1 MSMKKLLQVIPLF
14 VVLFSCMKGQ
24 KVDLIVHNADI
35 HCLDDANTQAQ
46 AMAIK
51 DGLIIEV
58 GPERQILNKYRS
70 DESIDAQGKEIYPG
84 LTDAHGHMLMYAKQ
98 LLGVDLRG
106 VRSAQEMVH
115 RCEQYKATHP
125 GLKML
130 VGRGWDQSMWA
141 GQEMPNNTELNR
153 LFPNIPVCLY
163 RIDGHAA
170 LVNDYLLK
178 KSGALDHLK
187 YLKGGEIVFD
197 QRDIKGDLA
206 KNKILNLPRNSDTH
220 QYGSKTIFLTR
231 EPTGLL
237 IDNAMNLV
245 QPFIPD
251 YSKKEYFKALL
262 QVQEELLQ
270 YGITGVHEAGID
282 FQHIGWFK
290 TLVANNQLKLN
301 VYAMLMDSPQNRSF
315 ASKNGPFQF
324 KNLSI
329 RSFKCFADGALGS
342 RGALLKLPYHDH
354 PESRGLLLTE
364 VERMKNLAQFCLSN
378 GYQMN
383 THSIGDS
390 ANALILNLY
399 AGVFKQKPDHRFRI
413 EHAQVVDPIDFQKF
427 ANYAVFPS
435 VQPTH
440 AVSDAD
446 WAEDRLGKARM
457 KGAYAY
463 RTLLQQF
470 GMLALGT
477 DFPVEQTNPFLTMQ
491 AAVHH
496 TAAAESLTLD
506 EVLKGMTIW
515 AAFAAFQE
523 KDLGTL
529 EKGKHATFA
538 IFENPVTADQGQVQ
552 NYAWRT
558 FIKGKCVFKLEAL

>member
-1 MSMKKLLQVIPLF
+1 MKKLLSVLPLF

-24 KVDLIVHNADI
+24 KVDLIIHNAAI
-35 HCLDDANTQAQ
+35 HCLDDANTQAE

-51 DGLIIEV
+51 DGLIVEI
-58 GPERQILNKYRS
+58 GPERQILNKYRA

-106 VRSAQEMVH
+106 VRSAQEMMH

-130 VGRGWDQSMWA
+130 VGRGWDQTQWA
-141 GQEMPNNTELNR
+141 GQQMPTNTELNR
-153 LFPNIPVCLY
+153 LFPDIPVCLY

-178 KSGALDHLK
+178 KSAALDHLK

-197 QRDIKGDLA
+197 QRDIEGNLA
-206 KNKILNLPRNSDTH
+206 KK
-220 QYGSKTIFLTR
+220 IFLTR

-251 YSKKEYFKALL
+251 YSKKAYFKALL

-301 VYAMLMDSPQNRSF
+301 VYAMLMDSPQNRKF
-315 ASKNGPFQF
+315 AKKNGPFLY

-354 PESRGLLLTE
+354 PQSRGLLLTE
-364 VERMKNLAQFCLSN
+364 VERMKNLAQFCLST

-446 WAEDRLGKARM
+446 WAENRLGKKRM

-463 RTLLQQF
+463 RTLMDQF

-477 DFPVEQTNPFLTMQ
+477 DFPVEQTNPFATIQ
-491 AAVHH
+491 AAYN
-496 TAAAESLTLD
+496 SPFGQGLTL
-506 EVLKGMTIW
+506 EEILRGMTIY
-515 AAFAAFQE
+515 AAFASFQE
-523 KDLGTL
+523 KQLGTL
-529 EKGKHATFA
+529 EKGKDATLA
-538 IFENPVTADQGQVQ
+538 IFEYPVNGEAGQVQ

>member
-1 MSMKKLLQVIPLF
+1 MKKRLLLLPLLL
-14 VVLFSCMKGQ
+14 VLFACMKGQ
-24 KVDLIVHNADI
+24 KVDLIIHNATI
-35 HCLDDANTQAQ
+35 HCLDDANTEAE

-51 DGLIIEV
+51 DGLVVEV

-70 DESIDAQGKEIYPG
+70 DETLDAQGKEVYPG
-84 LTDAHGHMLMYAKQ
+84 FTDAHGHMLMYAKQ

-106 VRSAQEMVH
+106 VRSAQEMIH

-125 GLKML
+125 GLRML

-141 GQEMPNNTELNR
+141 GQEMPDNTELSR

-187 YLKGGEIVFD
+187 YLKGGEIV
-197 QRDIKGDLA
+197 
-206 KNKILNLPRNSDTH
+206 
-220 QYGSKTIFLTR
+220 SKTIYLTR
-231 EPTGLL
+231 KPTGLL

-262 QVQEELLQ
+262 QVQEELFQ

-282 FQHIGWFK
+282 YEHIGWFK
-290 TLVANNQLKLN
+290 TLVAKNQLKLN

-315 ASKNGPFQF
+315 AKKNGPYRY

-342 RGALLKLPYHDH
+342 RGALLKAPYHDH

-364 VERMKNLAQFCLSN
+364 IQRMRNLAQFCLAQ

-383 THSIGDS
+383 THGIGDS
-390 ANALILNLY
+390 ANALILDIY
-399 AGVFKQKPDHRFRI
+399 AGVFKRKPDHRFRI
-413 EHAQVVDPIDFQKF
+413 EHAQVIDPNDFQKF

-446 WAEDRLGKARM
+446 WAEARLGKARM
-457 KGAYAY
+457 QGAYANK
-463 RTLLQQF
+463 TLLNQF
-470 GMLALGT
+470 GMVALGT
-477 DFPVEQTNPFLTMQ
+477 DFPVEQTNPFLTIQ
-491 AAVHH
+491 AAVNHK
-496 TAAAESLTLD
+496 ASESLTLE
-506 EVLKGMTIW
+506 EVFKGMTIW

-523 KDLGTL
+523 KELGSL
-529 EKGKHATFA
+529 EKGKQATFA
-538 IFENPVTADQGQVQ
+538 IFENPVTADLGQAQ

-558 FIKGKCVFKLEAL
+558 FIKGQCVFKLEAL

>member
-1 MSMKKLLQVIPLF
+1 
-14 VVLFSCMKGQ
+14 MKGQ
-24 KVDLIVHNADI
+24 KVDLIVHNAEI
-35 HCLDDANTQAQ
+35 HCMDDLNSTAE
-46 AMAIK
+46 AMAIS
-51 DGLIIEV
+51 DGKIIEL

-70 DESIDAQGKEIYPG
+70 DESIDAQGKQVYPG

-98 LLGVDLRG
+98 LLGIDLRG
-106 VRSAQEMVH
+106 VRSEQEMIH

-125 GLKML
+125 NLKML
-130 VGRGWDQSMWA
+130 VGRGWDQSLWA
-141 GQEMPNNTELNR
+141 GQAMPNNAELNQ

-197 QRDIKGDLA
+197 QRDIEGNLA
-206 KNKILNLPRNSDTH
+206 KSQIQNLPRNSDSD

-245 QPFIPD
+245 QPYLLD
-251 YSKKEYFKALL
+251 YPKKDYFKALVE
-262 QVQEELLQ
+262 VQDELLQ

-282 FQHIGWFK
+282 FEHIAWFK
-290 TLVANNQLKLN
+290 QLVKTGQLQLN
-301 VYAMLMDSPQNRSF
+301 IYAMLMDSPANRKF
-315 ASKNGPFQF
+315 AKMHGPYFY

-342 RGALLKLPYHDH
+342 RGALLKAPYHDH

-364 VERMKNLAQFCLSN
+364 VAKMKDLAQFCLKN

-390 ANALILNLY
+390 ANALVLDLY
-399 AGVFKQKPDHRFRI
+399 AEVFKQKPDHRFRI
-413 EHAQVVDPIDFQKF
+413 EHAQVIDPIDFQKF
-427 ANYAVFPS
+427 AQFAVFPS

-446 WAEDRLGKARM
+446 WAEARLGKQRM

-470 GMLALGT
+470 GMVALGT
-477 DFPVEQTNPFLTMQ
+477 DFPVEATNPFKTID
-491 AAVHH
+491 AALQRP
-496 TAAAESLTLD
+496 AEEALTLD
-506 EVLKGMTIW
+506 EILKGMTIW
-515 AAFAAFQE
+515 PAFAAFQE
-523 KDLGTL
+523 KELGTL
-529 EKGKHATFA
+529 EKGKHATFV
-538 IFENPVTADQGQVQ
+538 IFDQPLTVQGSQAQ